1 MTTGCPEQKKP
12 EFERSD
18 MEQATT
24 GQPGQ
29 KQPGRARTEPAE
41 PEESGPRH
49 STPSEIQKPVRAG
62 NRAASN
68 QAAHLR
74 IRDDWLAR
82 AVLNFAADGPDAL
95 MHASLLGSEC
105 PLDLCQT
112 LLEISPDTSLPIS
125 ARQSQARTQLDRA
138 FIQGAIRW
146 GRQINSKDMDRF
158 RRVSTTW
165 RSRVE
170 SVRNWDADRLKES
183 LTDGGTLWVLTPTS
197 DAWPSQLN
205 DLSQRS
211 DWAPPL
217 CLWGR
222 GNKDSLISCSK
233 PVAVVGSRTC
243 DLYGSYIAHEIGRQ
257 AALQGHLVVSGGAM
271 GADAQ
276 AHWGALSARGEEY
289 TGDTGSTV
297 SVFAG
302 GLKRMGPLRNREL
315 FQAIERHGGALISE
329 MHPETIPE
337 GRRFLLRNRIIA
349 ALASTIVVAQA
360 RYRSGALNTATWGA
374 ELGREIYAAPGR
386 IDTPENTGC
395 NRLIHQGKATILISA
410 TDVSGICHA
419 PHQPGTYPAMSSF
432 QSANLEE
439 NAETAQSREETSVQT
454 EKSPPKQ
461 EIAIKQ
467 QPMSKKVGSEFDKE
481 FEPSKGNEDGL
492 PPVEEIPPAL
502 EDLVEAGNSPH
513 VDPEEVILK
522 AVRSCRGK
530 GEAATVD
537 ALTRKL
543 EGSQFSGM
551 TTSSEA
557 GTVQLVL
564 RLLGRLELEGKIET
578 INGSAHLVKQNQAS
592 H

>member
-1 MTTGCPEQKKP
+1 MAAGCPEQKKP

-18 MEQATT
+18 MEQAAT
-24 GQPGQ
+24 GQPEQ
-29 KQPGRARTEPAE
+29 KQPRRTGTIPEE
-41 PEESGPRH
+41 PEEARPGH
-49 STPSEIQKPVRAG
+49 SSPTKIQRPVRAG
-62 NRAASN
+62 NRPVGI

-205 DLSQRS
+205 DLAQRS

-257 AALQGHLVVSGGAM
+257 AAIQGHLVVSGGAM

-276 AHWGALSARGEEY
+276 AHWGALAARGEEY

-297 SVFAG
+297 AVFAG

-522 AVRSCRGK
+522 AVRSCRVK

-543 EGSQFSGM
+543 EGSRFSGM

-578 INGSAHLVKQNQAS
+578 VNGSAHLVKQNQAS